1 MSELDDFFNINVA
14 DVPEESETPEPT
26 PDKPPTPLDTLR
38 AAVEMLKEA
47 ERWVDGNARADISR
61 ARERLEKILENSA

>member
-1 MSELDDFFNINVA
+1 MDTA
-14 DVPEESETPEPT
+14 DVPEESGAPEPT
-26 PDKPPTPLDTLR
+26 LEKPSTPLDTLR